1 MSSDNA
7 SPISALPSVPQLSPS
22 IYIFRTHVISYFADF
37 LEERTETAEGGLD
50 PDIGTA
56 TASPIWKSFRELIR
70 LLEVLLEVLNADGV
84 STPSLRLLAE
94 LVVDPPIDGP
104 S

>member
-1 MSSDNA
+1 MQESWG
-7 SPISALPSVPQLSPS
+7 VEG
-22 IYIFRTHVISYFADF
+22 FHFADF
-37 LEERTETAEGGLD
+37 LEERTETTEGCLE

-56 TASPIWKSFRELIR
+56 MTGPIWKSFRELVLLVAD
-70 LLEVLLEVLNADGV
+70 LLEDLNSVGV
-84 STPSLRLLAE
+84 FIPALALLAE

>member
-1 MSSDNA
+1 MA
-7 SPISALPSVPQLSPS
+7 
-22 IYIFRTHVISYFADF
+22 
-37 LEERTETAEGGLD
+37 G
-50 PDIGTA
+50 
-56 TASPIWKSFRELIR
+56 PIWKSFRELIL

-84 STPSLRLLAE
+84 PIPSLRLLAE